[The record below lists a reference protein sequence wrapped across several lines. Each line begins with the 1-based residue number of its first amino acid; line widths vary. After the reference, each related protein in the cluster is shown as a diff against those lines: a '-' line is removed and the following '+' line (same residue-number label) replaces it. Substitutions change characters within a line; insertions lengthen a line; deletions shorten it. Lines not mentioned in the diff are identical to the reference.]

1 MFSIVTTQKII
12 EKLYPE
18 DSVWGNIVAQTKC
31 FYVKLD
37 SNWWEED
44 DKPLSDL
51 YRNGAKII
59 DSADLFEDLDK
70 HPEVIA
76 NYPTSV
82 FILDIEEKEARQLQ
96 QKYGVIIQSFSNLDD
111 AILTAVSKKTIF
123 TEEGETGIGW
133 PEVLAG
139 VRNLPANAIIINDR
153 NLFTNDEILVDKAGN
168 PLEKK
173 LNGVDNVYNILNTL
187 LPRTLDVPF
196 HVLIVCEK
204 AGIEN
209 HLTVKIV
216 GSYLTKVRNQ
226 LSRPYHIAMEL
237 LAISRDSALFSDSH
251 NRRVLTNYGLL
262 TFEHKVNAFEGRTS
276 RSTQMITVNKL
287 FSHDDIR
294 EISPFEKNH
303 RRIIKDLKE
312 YAAYVKDN
320 PKLAEHEFY
329 KSGYAGLKFDQ
340 TEHRMIIK

>member
-59 DSADLFEDLDK
+59 DSADLFEELDK

-82 FILDIEEKEARQLQ
+82 FILDIEEKEARRLQ

-111 AILTAVSKKTIF
+111 AVLTAVSNRTF
-123 TEEGETGIGW
+123 FPEEKETNIGW
-133 PEVLAG
+133 SEILSG
-139 VRNLPANAIIINDR
+139 VRGLPTNAIIINDR
-153 NLFTNDEILVDKAGN
+153 NLFSNDDETRQNGIENVFGILD
-168 PLEKK
+168 
-173 LNGVDNVYNILNTL
+173 II

-196 HVLIVCEK
+196 HILVVSEK
-204 AGIEN
+204 TGIEK
-209 HLTVKIV
+209 HLTVR
-216 GSYLTKVRNQ
+216 KVSSLLYKLRKR
-226 LSRPYHIAMEL
+226 LYRSFPIAVEL
-237 LAISRDSALFSDSH
+237 LAISRDSYLFSDSH

-262 TFEHKVNAFEGRTS
+262 TFEHKVSAFEGRS
-276 RSTQMITVNKL
+276 CCSTQMITVNKL
-287 FSHDDIR
+287 FSHDHIK
-294 EISPFEKNH
+294 ELSPFVKCHN
-303 RRIIKDLKE
+303 RILKDLSE
-312 YAAYVKDN
+312 YAVYVKEH
-320 PKLAEHEFY
+320 PLLEEHEFARN
-329 KSGYAGLKFDQ
+329 GYAGMKFDQ

>member
-37 SNWWEED
+37 SDWWEED

-51 YRNGAKII
+51 YKNGAKII
-59 DSADLFEDLDK
+59 DSATLFDDLDK

-82 FILDIEEKEARQLQ
+82 FILDIDEKEARLLQ

-111 AILTAVSKKTIF
+111 AILTTVSKKTIF
-123 TEEGETGIGW
+123 TEEKETGIGW
-133 PEVLAG
+133 SEVLSG
-139 VRNLPANAIIINDR
+139 IRDLPTNAIIINDR
-153 NLFTNDEILVDKAGN
+153 NLFTNDEILFDRSGQEVA
-168 PLEKK
+168 KK
-173 LNGVDNVYNILNTL
+173 LSGVDNVFNILNTV

-196 HVLIVCEK
+196 HVLVVCDK

-209 HLTVKIV
+209 HLTVRKI
-216 GSYLTKVRNQ
+216 GGYLTKLRNQ
-226 LSRPYHIAMEL
+226 LNRPYHVAFEL
-237 LAISRDSALFSDSH
+237 LAISRDSSLFSESH

-262 TFEHKVNAFEGRTS
+262 TFEHKVNAFDGRTS
-276 RSTQMITVNKL
+276 RVTQMITINKL
-287 FSHDDIR
+287 FSHGDVR
-294 EISPFEKNH
+294 EPSPFEKNH

-312 YAAYVKDN
+312 YASYVKDN
-320 PKLAEHEFY
+320 PKLAEHELF
-329 KSGYAGLKFDQ
+329 KSGHDGLKFDQ
-340 TEHRMIIK
+340 TEHRMIIY